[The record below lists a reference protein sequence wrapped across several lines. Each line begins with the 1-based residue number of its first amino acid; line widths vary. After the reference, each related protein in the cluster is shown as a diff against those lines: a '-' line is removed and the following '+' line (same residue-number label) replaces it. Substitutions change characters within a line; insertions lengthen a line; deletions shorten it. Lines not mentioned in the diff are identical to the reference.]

1 MSFNYNADPSKKKQK
16 IVLKYIFAYKSS
28 SSKKTMTQLAFLT
41 DDDRY
46 IEYELSFQKKDITKY
61 VAKRIRSLFNLYE
74 VNSKTEVVFNREYDV
89 DSPLYMYMMFLQQH
103 LRFNLRTVT
112 TEVILRGI
120 VAYHQSY
127 LKVHGLE
134 VTKNYANKLWS
145 KVVENNACSWIT
157 QKYDEYLSTLSA
169 YKRRDKKILR
179 LGVYYIVLK
188 NYRDSIWR
196 RGYQKKIQN
205 QHSFDCNSDVS
216 LTQSKI

>member
-1 MSFNYNADPSKKKQK
+1 M
-16 IVLKYIFAYKSS
+16 
-28 SSKKTMTQLAFLT
+28 
-41 DDDRY
+41 
-46 IEYELSFQKKDITKY
+46 
-61 VAKRIRSLFNLYE
+61 
-74 VNSKTEVVFNREYDV
+74 
-89 DSPLYMYMMFLQQH
+89 
-103 LRFNLRTVT
+103 RTVT

-196 RGYQKKIQN
+196 RGY
-205 QHSFDCNSDVS
+205 
-216 LTQSKI
+216 